1 MSGRIKQKVEGI
13 AGQGGDLVNVML
25 TLVVAGVTGF
35 VGIFALAETETA
47 ITLPYANDP
56 NNTSVM
62 NGSLDA
68 IGGGLESAF
77 GLAPI
82 VFIVL
87 MLSVAIFYLIRLRG
101 GR

>member
-1 MSGRIKQKVEGI
+1 MSAKDKARQAGSIVKGF

-25 TLVVAGVTGF
+25 TLVIAGIVGFTG
-35 VGIFALAETETA
+35 VFALAETESA
-47 ITLPYANDP
+47 ISLPTDTSLNGTLE
-56 NNTSVM
+56 
-62 NGSLDA
+62 SL
-68 IGGGLESAF
+68 GGGLASAF

-87 MLSVAIFYLIRLRG
+87 MLSVAIFYLVRLRG

>member
-1 MSGRIKQKVEGI
+1 MSAKDKVSQAKSIVRGV

-25 TLVVAGVTGF
+25 TLVVAGVAGF
-35 VGIFALAETETA
+35 VGVYALAETETA
-47 ITLPYANDP
+47 ISMPTDSSL
-56 NNTSVM
+56 
-62 NGSLDA
+62 NGSLEA
-68 IGGGLESAF
+68 LGGGLSSAF

-101 GR
+101 RQ

>member
-1 MSGRIKQKVEGI
+1 MSAKDKARQAGSIVKGI
-13 AGQGGDLVNVML
+13 AGQGGDLVDVML
-25 TLVVAGVTGF
+25 TLVVAGVAGF
-35 VGIFALAETETA
+35 VGVYALAETEASISMPTDSA
-47 ITLPYANDP
+47 L
-56 NNTSVM
+56 
-62 NGSLDA
+62 NGSLEEL
-68 IGGGLESAF
+68 GGGLASAF